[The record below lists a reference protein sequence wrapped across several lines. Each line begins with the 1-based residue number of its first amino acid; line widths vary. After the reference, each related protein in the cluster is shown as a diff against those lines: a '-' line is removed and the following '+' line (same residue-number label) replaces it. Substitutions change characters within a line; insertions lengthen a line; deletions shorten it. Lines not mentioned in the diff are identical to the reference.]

1 MSGNQFTRKNESAPV
16 TARKPFCKVCHDAG
30 KPESEY
36 TSHYVKSLPDKRTGI
51 CNVICPTL
59 LNTECRFC
67 YEYGHTTKFCPVLA
81 NKEKS
86 EKKIAREEERRNRE
100 KPIQQITPKNTG
112 GGFSALLDLDSDD
125 EEKVIT
131 PKKIEDFPPLGE
143 PSKRVQSYA
152 SIAAKNPVAISNNK
166 EQFASNYQV
175 LNVFNKI
182 NKIDFTEKKSVFTP
196 AVKPVFKPGSWMEDS
211 SDEEEDENEI
221 YVDNS
226 AW

>member
-1 MSGNQFTRKNESAPV
+1 MSGNQLTRKNESAPV

-86 EKKIAREEERRNRE
+86 KKKIAREEERRNRE

-131 PKKIEDFPPLGE
+131 PKKIEDFPALGE

-152 SIAAKNPVAISNNK
+152 SVTAKKPVTISNNK
-166 EQFASNYQV
+166 EQIQSNYQV
-175 LNVFNKI
+175 LNTFNKM
-182 NKIDFTEKKSVFTP
+182 NKIDFIEKKSVFTP

-211 SDEEEDENEI
+211 SDEEDEDEL